1 MKASIVR
8 VSLYLCAEQPT
19 AEELERDF
27 KASAR
32 TSIAR
37 KVPSAPLKLL
47 LNEKLLTGS
56 VLNYGKGKY
65 DTDSKAI
72 REQVGHCV
80 DYDYT
85 YCKKD
90 LRNLSFS
97 NVVCMYVLNT
107 LPLSSR
113 KVVWAE
119 LANVVRQNGSVF
131 VAVRS
136 DKDRGI
142 KGEKYGDGVITSI
155 GTFQIGYEKQYL
167 LDEAALF
174 FSHVKSLKSKSGF
187 YLIQCSHSPI

>member
-1 MKASIVR
+1 MSTLIAKV
-8 VSLYLCAEQPT
+8 LPYLCPEKPT
-19 AEELERDF
+19 ADELERDF

-32 TSIAR
+32 TSISR

-47 LNEKLLTGS
+47 LNEGLLTGS

-90 LRNLSFS
+90 LRNLNFS

-107 LPLSSR
+107 LPLGSR
-113 KVVWAE
+113 KIVWAE
-119 LANVVRQNGSVF
+119 LTNVVRQDGSVF

-142 KGEKYGDGVITSI
+142 KGEIYGDGVITSI

-167 LDEAALF
+167 LNEAMQF
-174 FSHVKSLKSKSGF
+174 FPYVKPLKSKSGF